1 MPKQKRRPIVV
12 ELFAGAGGLSLGFE
26 QAGFD
31 IAAAIEIDPIHCAI
45 HELNFPHTKVICAN
59 VTELSGADVRRR
71 ANLEGTQIDVVIG
84 GPPCQ
89 GFSLMGQRVLDDPRN
104 ELVFHFLRIVMEL
117 KPLTFVMEN
126 VPGMASGKHH
136 DLLDQLIERFEAGGY
151 RVRMPY
157 QLLNAA
163 NFGVPQSRRRLFL
176 LGALSGTTLP
186 DYPANQTAMPALK
199 SKRSS
204 NTNDLFSLFGAEDT
218 LPACPTVGEAIFDLP
233 EIESH
238 DALFDTDELM
248 VRPSGGSEYAK
259 IMRGELIEP
268 TDYAW
273 PRTYDPKVL
282 SGCLRAE
289 HTELSQRRFA
299 QTPPGSV
306 ETVSRFLRL
315 NPDGV
320 CNTLRAGTNT
330 DRGAFSAPRPIHPIS
345 PRCITVR
352 EAARL
357 HSYPDWFRFHRTIW
371 HGFREVGN
379 AVPPRLGRAVGTRVL
394 EALGCEPVKPTESLV
409 LGNKNLAG
417 LTMREAAAYFEVS
430 STVIAPRKRLLVAAD

>member
-1 MPKQKRRPIVV
+1 MPKEKRRPIVV

-31 IAAAIEIDPIHCAI
+31 LAVAIEIDPIHCAI

-59 VTELSGADVRRR
+59 ITEISGADIRRQ
-71 ANLEGTQIDVVIG
+71 ANLEGIEIDAVIG

-104 ELVFHFLRIVMEL
+104 ELVFHFLRIVTEL
-117 KPLTFVMEN
+117 KPRMFVMEN

-136 DLLDQLIERFEAGGY
+136 DLLDQLIEHFRAVGY
-151 RVRMPY
+151 SVRMPY
-157 QLLNAA
+157 KLLNAA
-163 NFGVPQSRRRLFL
+163 SFGVPQSRRRLFL
-176 LGALSGTTLP
+176 LGARAGEALP
-186 DYPANQTAMPALK
+186 NYPIDQTALPASK

-204 NTNDLFSLFGAEDT
+204 GNTDLSSLFGTEDA

-233 EIESH
+233 EIELH
-238 DALFDTDELM
+238 DALFEADELM
-248 VRPSGGSEYAK
+248 ERSSGGSEYAK
-259 IMRGELIEP
+259 IMRGELNDP

-273 PRTYDPKVL
+273 SRTYDPQVL

-289 HTELSQRRFA
+289 HTELSRKRFA
-299 QTPPGSV
+299 ETMPGSV
-306 ETVSRFLRL
+306 ETVSRFLKL
-315 NPDGV
+315 DPDGV

-330 DRGAFSAPRPIHPIS
+330 DRGAFSAPRPIHPIA

-357 HSYPDWFRFHRTIW
+357 HSFPDWFRFHRTIW

-379 AVPPRLGRAVGTRVL
+379 AVPPRLGRAVGARVL
-394 EALGCEPVKPTESLV
+394 EALGCEPVKPTESLM